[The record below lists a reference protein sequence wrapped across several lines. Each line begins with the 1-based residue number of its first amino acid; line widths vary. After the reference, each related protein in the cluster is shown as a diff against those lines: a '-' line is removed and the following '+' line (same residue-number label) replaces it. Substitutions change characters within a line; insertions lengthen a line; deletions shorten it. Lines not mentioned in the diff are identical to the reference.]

1 MAVCFLDF
9 SAPTH
14 HFVRKQLFLL
24 KKTKILIFFIKNLQ
38 FLTKGG
44 TIAQNW
50 RKQTLVKIRFSFPC
64 YIFTLLTLLFQYL
77 YKHIIKYFWVN
88 FLLFFTIIIQTF
100 PLAEYKHTQPF
111 SLLLLLLT
119 CIYILYSWLSYF
131 HALLLFNI
139 FDKHFQ
145 NRKNGIVNCVFVL
158 QWNRKTV
165 SRNLQFLHILSHHWT
180 ILHSILVLEAGLCN
194 SPGRAGLCWKNKK
207 SFWNQ
212 NIYQSFLTTRHSR

>member
-44 TIAQNW
+44 TISQNW
-50 RKQTLVKIRFSFPC
+50 RKQTQVKIQFSFPC

-88 FLLFFTIIIQTF
+88 FLLFFTINIQTF
-100 PLAEYKHTQPF
+100 PLAEYKHKQTF
-111 SLLLLLLT
+111 LIAFVTSYLYIYSIFLT
-119 CIYILYSWLSYF
+119 I
-131 HALLLFNI
+131 
-139 FDKHFQ
+139 
-145 NRKNGIVNCVFVL
+145 
-158 QWNRKTV
+158 
-165 SRNLQFLHILSHHWT
+165 ILSCF
-180 ILHSILVLEAGLCN
+180 IN
-194 SPGRAGLCWKNKK
+194 
-207 SFWNQ
+207 F
-212 NIYQSFLTTRHSR
+212 